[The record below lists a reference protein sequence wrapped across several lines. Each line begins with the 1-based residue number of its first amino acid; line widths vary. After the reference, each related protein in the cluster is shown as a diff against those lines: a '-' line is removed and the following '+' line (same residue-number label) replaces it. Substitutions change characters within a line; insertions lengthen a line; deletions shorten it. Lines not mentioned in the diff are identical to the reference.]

1 MLTAFFCEGDMNKT
15 PALAAASQCIDEA
28 LAFLRE
34 HARDDEAVA
43 CVRLDLRKAQA
54 RLARARRLH
63 EKRQGQEQAP
73 GLLSLLG
80 IHQEA
85 AWR

>member
-1 MLTAFFCEGDMNKT
+1 MDKT
-15 PALAAASQCIDEA
+15 PAMAAASQCIDEA

-63 EKRQGQEQAP
+63 EKRQGQEQTPTP